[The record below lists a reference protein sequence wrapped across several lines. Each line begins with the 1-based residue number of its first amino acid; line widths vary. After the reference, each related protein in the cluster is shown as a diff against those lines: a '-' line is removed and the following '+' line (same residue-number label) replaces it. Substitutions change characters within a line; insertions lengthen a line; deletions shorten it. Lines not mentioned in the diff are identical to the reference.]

1 MSFVQNVKP
10 IKFKL
15 WLLKNKKTYILIK
28 NNDSPLLKIFS
39 ILKNMVNSFSLYNNS
54 RTNIFSNKTHEKSSL
69 ESDGI
74 NDSLVVYI
82 RNNKFNNIDNESI
95 A

>member
-1 MSFVQNVKP
+1 
-10 IKFKL
+10 
-15 WLLKNKKTYILIK
+15 
-28 NNDSPLLKIFS
+28 
-39 ILKNMVNSFSLYNNS
+39 MVNSSSFYNNS
-54 RTNIFSNKTHEKSSL
+54 GTNVFSNKIHEESSL

-74 NDSLVVYI
+74 SVSLVVYI

>member
-1 MSFVQNVKP
+1 M
-10 IKFKL
+10 I
-15 WLLKNKKTYILIK
+15 
-28 NNDSPLLKIFS
+28 
-39 ILKNMVNSFSLYNNS
+39 NSFTLYNNS
-54 RTNIFSNKTHEKSSL
+54 RTNIFNNKTHEESSL